1 MATLTLTVDLVQ
13 CGVGVRQRH
22 SLKRVFLEAQYT
34 LGERMYAAGIDDGQL
49 GAQIAA
55 CDREISQ
62 SEARSATQVLLAER
76 RKLILLLADAALEEE
91 GPLPGADAEYERA
104 RTAQAALHADD

>member
-1 MATLTLTVDLVQ
+1 MATLTLTVNLVQ
-13 CGVGVRQRH
+13 YGLGARQRR
-22 SLKRVFLEAQYT
+22 SLKRAFLAAQYA
-34 LGERMYAAGIDDGQL
+34 LGERMYTAGIDDGQL

-55 CDREISQ
+55 YDREIG
-62 SEARSATQVLLAER
+62 RSATQALLAER
-76 RKLILLLADAALEEE
+76 RKLILLLAAAALAEE